1 MVGDPG
7 VEPGLPCSQ
16 SRRVTVSLASGGE
29 VRNRTGS
36 PTLARRGRCLTCH
49 PRSGPPRDRTGNLRP
64 AGAAL
69 CQLELAAHSGAA
81 PGTGLSPGVAGL
93 SFAAPHQ
100 CRGRMAPAADAH
112 AMDMSK
118 SKHVHPR
125 AVLCRG
131 GRTRTP
137 DAQFWRLPF
146 WPLNYAPMA
155 DPYKRR
161 TARRKSP
168 RAVPGDQNSALPG
181 NLRDAQGKR
190 RARLAVPT
198 V

>member
-1 MVGDPG
+1 MCPG
-7 VEPGLPCSQ
+7 PRPGGFPSPSFPVEL
-16 SRRVTVSLASGGE
+16 SGIE
-29 VRNRTGS
+29 
-36 PTLARRGRCLTCH
+36 P
-49 PRSGPPRDRTGNLRP
+49 DRQRLQGAP
-64 AGAAL
+64 ATSAT
-69 CQLELAAHSGAA
+69 QPHRGAA

-93 SFAAPHQ
+93 SSAAPHQ

-118 SKHVHPR
+118 SKHVRPQ

-155 DPYKRR
+155 DPYKGE

-168 RAVPGDQNSALPG
+168 RAVPGDSEFGLTREPPRCAGQASRTAGCTN
-181 NLRDAQGKR
+181 
-190 RARLAVPT
+190 RAIHSPA
-198 V
+198 